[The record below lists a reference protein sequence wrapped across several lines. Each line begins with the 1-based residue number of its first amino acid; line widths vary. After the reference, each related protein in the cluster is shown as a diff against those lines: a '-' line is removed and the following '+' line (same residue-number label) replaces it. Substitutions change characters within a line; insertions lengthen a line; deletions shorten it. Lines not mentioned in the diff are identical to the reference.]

1 MPVITMSGNLASGAR
16 EVGGEVSRLLD
27 IGFVD
32 QALMVQAAK
41 RCGVHVGTL
50 AEHDE
55 RYGSF
60 RERVSQLLRTFLERS
75 ASSGGADPLT
85 GATGLE
91 AVLSRT
97 YADMAV
103 DRDEHQLSN
112 STYVETMTAIIG
124 EIASEGD
131 TVVLGRASQMIL
143 KDRPDTVHVLCVA
156 PQEMRCWRLS
166 ERDSIGMEEATKRV
180 QESDRARGAFYRKF
194 WKVDIE
200 DPNLYDVSINT
211 AALDFEKAAELVA
224 ATVRLKSSD

>member
-16 EVGGEVSRLLD
+16 EVGGAVSRLLD

-41 RCGVHVGTL
+41 RCGVPVGTL

-75 ASSGGADPLT
+75 AASGGADPLT

-103 DRDEHQLSN
+103 ERDEHQLSD

-131 TVVLGRASQMIL
+131 TVILGRASQIIL
-143 KDRPDTVHVLCVA
+143 KDRPDAVHVLCVA
-156 PQEMRCWRLS
+156 PEDMRCWRLS
-166 ERDSIGMEEATKRV
+166 ERDSIGIEEATKRV
-180 QESDRARGAFYRKF
+180 HESDRARGAFYRKF
-194 WKVDIE
+194 WNVELE
-200 DPNLYDVSINT
+200 DPNLYDLSINT
-211 AALDFEKAAELVA
+211 SELDYDHAAELVA
-224 ATVRLKSSD
+224 ATVPLKTGG